1 MRYDS
6 LYATIKNS
14 KMFEIFFDNETNYY
28 LLFVENKFVK
38 KYKNKD
44 RLYTYTYNKYNV
56 SLMF

>member
-6 LYATIKNS
+6 LYTTIKNS
-14 KMFEIFFDNETNYY
+14 KIFEIFFDNKNDYY

-44 RLYTYTYNKYNV
+44 RLYAYIYNKYNV
-56 SLMF
+56 SLIF

>member
-6 LYATIKNS
+6 LYTTIKNS

-44 RLYTYTYNKYNV
+44 RLYIYIYNKYNV

>member
-6 LYATIKNS
+6 LYTTIKNS

-44 RLYTYTYNKYNV
+44 RLYTYIYNKYNV
-56 SLMF
+56 LLMF